1 MTLRYFCLFS
11 SLIFLS
17 FSFGQ
22 ERMTPELLWKL
33 KRIGSVQVHS
43 EGEQALYTQTV
54 YELKENKGSKDVFL
68 LDLKTGEIKNI
79 TNSPA
84 SEYGAEW
91 TSKENTIRYMKSIDG
106 VLQIFEF
113 NYLTKEEKKI
123 SSFSENINGY
133 IMSADEK
140 TIVYTQNVKLDKTV
154 NEIYPDLP
162 KANARIMDDL
172 MYRHWDSW
180 HDYTYSHVFVAKIEN
195 GVIGDGKDIME
206 GEKFDSPLKPF
217 GGMEQITI
225 SPDGKHVVYT
235 CKKMTGINYAISTN
249 SDLYAYNI
257 GSGETKNLTEG
268 RMGYDMN
275 PKFSPEGK
283 YLSWLSMKRD
293 GYEADKNDIIL
304 KDQATG
310 NTLNLTKDIDLTI
323 SDYIFNDK
331 EDVIYFKAVKNA
343 TYQLFEY
350 DLKKNK
356 TRQITEGDHN
366 WTSMALAGK
375 KHLIGTKTTMNHP
388 NDIFIVDIKKG
399 EEKRLTN
406 ANKEIYDQISVGKI
420 EKRWITTSDNKKM
433 LTWVIYPPNFDPNKK
448 YPTLLYCQ
456 GGPQSAVSQFFS
468 FRWNFQL
475 MAAND
480 YIIVAPN
487 RRGLPGFGQEW
498 NEAISKDW
506 GGQAMK
512 DYLAAIDSVAKEPY
526 CDENRLG
533 AVGASYGG
541 YSVYYLAGNHEK
553 RFKTFISHCGLFNL
567 YSWYGTTEELFFAN
581 WDIGGP
587 YWLKENEEL
596 YAKNSPSNFV
606 QNWDTPMLVIH
617 GEKDFRVPIGEGMQA
632 FQAAQI
638 KGIPSRF
645 LYFPEEGHWVLSPQN
660 GIVWHR
666 EFFNWLDRWL
676 K

>member
-1 MTLRYFCLFS
+1 MTARYFFLLFCL
-11 SLIFLS
+11 IS
-17 FSFGQ
+17 FSFSQAQ
-22 ERMTPELLWKL
+22 EHMTPELLWKL
-33 KRIGSVQVHS
+33 KRVGSVQVN
-43 EGEQALYTQTV
+43 EETNQALYSQTI
-54 YELKENKGSKDVFL
+54 YDLQANKGSKDIYL
-68 LDLKTGEIKNI
+68 LDLKTGESKNI
-79 TNSPA
+79 TNSPE
-84 SEYGAEW
+84 SEYSAEW
-91 TSKENTIRYMKSIDG
+91 TNTENVIRYMKSVDG
-106 VLQIFEF
+106 VLQLFLYNIE
-113 NYLTKEEKKI
+113 TKEEKMI
-123 SSFSENINGY
+123 SSFPENINGY
-133 IMSADEK
+133 IFSPNEDF
-140 TIVYTQNVKLDKTV
+140 IVYTQNVKLDKTV

-162 KANARIMDDL
+162 KADARIMDDL

-180 HDYTYSHVFVAKIEN
+180 HDFTYSHVFVAQFEN
-195 GVIGDGKDIME
+195 GKISAGKDIME

-225 SPDGKHVVYT
+225 SPDGKEVIYT
-235 CKKMTGINYAISTN
+235 CKKMSGINYAISTN
-249 SDLYAYNI
+249 SDLYAYNME
-257 GSGETKNLTEG
+257 SGETKNQTNG

-275 PKFSPEGK
+275 PKYSPKGK

-304 KDQATG
+304 KDIATG

-323 SDYIFNDK
+323 TDYVFNSK
-331 EDVIYFKAVKNA
+331 EDKIYFKSVKNA
-343 TYQLFEY
+343 TYQLFEF
-350 DLKKNK
+350 DLKSNK

-366 WTSMALAGK
+366 WTSIALAGK
-375 KHLIGTKTTMNHP
+375 YLVGTKTTMNHP
-388 NDIFIVDIKKG
+388 NDIFKVDIKKG
-399 EEKRLTN
+399 EETRLTD
-406 ANKEIYDQISVGKI
+406 ANKEIYDQIKIGKV

-433 LTWVIYPPNFDPNKK
+433 LTWVIYPPNFDPSKK

-512 DYLAAIDSVAKEPY
+512 DYLAAIDSVSKEPY
-526 CDENRLG
+526 CDQNRLG
-533 AVGASYGG
+533 AIGASYGG
-541 YSVYYLAGNHEK
+541 YSVYYLAGIHQK

-587 YWLKENEEL
+587 YWLKENKEL
-596 YAKNSPSNFV
+596 YAKNSPSNYV

>member
-1 MTLRYFCLFS
+1 MAVK
-11 SLIFLS
+11 FLS
-17 FSFGQ
+17 PLFILLCTVNIYAQ
-22 ERMTPELLWKL
+22 DRMTPELLWKL
-33 KRIGSVQVHS
+33 KRVGSVQVNN
-43 EGEQALYTQTV
+43 ETNQALYTQTE
-54 YELKENKGSKDVFL
+54 YKLKENKGYKDIFL
-68 LDLKTGEIKNI
+68 LDLKTGESKNI
-79 TNSPA
+79 TNSPE
-84 SEYGAEW
+84 SEYSAEW
-91 TSKENTIRYMKSIDG
+91 ANKENTIRYMKLIDG
-106 VLQIFEF
+106 VMQLFER
-113 NYLTKEEKKI
+113 NLESNEETKI
-123 SSFSENINGY
+123 SSFSENINGF
-133 IMSADEK
+133 IFSSNADF
-140 TIVYTQNVKLDKTV
+140 IVYTQNVKLDKTV
-154 NEIYPDLP
+154 NDIYPDMP

-180 HDYTYSHVFVAKIEN
+180 HDYTYSHVFIAKIEN
-195 GVIGDGKDIME
+195 GQIGEGKDIME

-225 SPDGKHVVYT
+225 SPDGKKVIYT
-235 CKKMTGINYAISTN
+235 CKKLSGVNYAISTN
-249 SDLYAYNI
+249 SDLYEYDI
-257 GSGETKNLTEG
+257 ESGKTSNLTEG

-275 PKFSPEGK
+275 PKYSPDGK
-283 YLSWLSMKRD
+283 YLSWAAMKRD

-304 KDQATG
+304 KDNATG
-310 NTLNLTKDIDLTI
+310 NTINLTENIDLTI
-323 SDYIFNDK
+323 SDYVFDAASK
-331 EDVIYFKAVKNA
+331 KIYFKSVKEA
-343 TYQLFEY
+343 TYQLFEF
-350 DLKKNK
+350 DLKSNK
-356 TRQITEGDHN
+356 TRQITEGMHN
-366 WTSMALAGK
+366 WTSIAVAGK
-375 KHLIGTKTTMNHP
+375 YLVGTKQSMNHP
-388 NDIFIVDIKKG
+388 NDVYKVDIKKG
-399 EEKRLTN
+399 TETQLTD
-406 ANKEIYDQISVGKI
+406 ANKEIYDQIEIGKV

-475 MAAND
+475 MAASD

-506 GGQAMK
+506 GGQAIQ
-512 DYLAAIDSVAKEPY
+512 DYLSAIDSVSKEPY
-526 CDENRLG
+526 CDENRMG
-533 AVGASYGG
+533 SIGASYGG
-541 YSVYYLAGNHEK
+541 YSVYFLAGNHEK

-587 YWLKENEEL
+587 YWNKDNEEL
-596 YAKNSPSNFV
+596 YKKNSPSNFV

-645 LYFPEEGHWVLSPQN
+645 LYFPEEGHWVLNPQN

>member
-1 MTLRYFCLFS
+1 MTASRYFFLFV
-11 SLIFLS
+11 LV
-17 FSFGQ
+17 FGLTAQ
-22 ERMTPELLWKL
+22 AQDRMTPELLWKL
-33 KRIGSVQVHS
+33 KRVGSVQLNS
-43 EGEQALYTQTV
+43 DATQLIYTQTE
-54 YELKENKGSKDVFL
+54 YELAENKGYKDVFL
-68 LDLKTGEIKNI
+68 LDLKSKEIKNL
-79 TNSPA
+79 TNSPE
-84 SEYGAEW
+84 SEYSAEW
-91 TSKENTIRYMKSIDG
+91 GSKENSIRYMKSVDG
-106 VLQIFEF
+106 VLQLFEKD
-113 NYLTKEEKKI
+113 LTSGTETKI
-123 SSFSENINGY
+123 SSFSENINGF
-133 IMSADEK
+133 IFSPNNDF
-140 TIVYTQNVKLDKTV
+140 IVYTQNVKMDKTV
-154 NEIYPDLP
+154 NEIYPDMP

-180 HDYTYSHVFVAKIEN
+180 HDYQYSHVFIAKIEN
-195 GVIGDGKDIME
+195 GKIGAGKDIME
-206 GEKFDSPLKPF
+206 GEKFDSPLNPF

-225 SPDGKHVVYT
+225 SPDGKKVIYT
-235 CKKMTGINYAISTN
+235 CKKLSGINYAISTN
-249 SDLYAYNI
+249 SDLFEYDI
-257 GSGETKNLTEG
+257 ESGETKNITEG

-275 PKFSPEGK
+275 PKYSSDGK
-283 YLSWLSMKRD
+283 YLSWLAMKRD

-304 KDQATG
+304 KDLATG

-323 SDYIFNDK
+323 SDYVFDSSSK
-331 EDVIYFKAVKNA
+331 KIYFKSVKEA
-343 TYQLFEY
+343 TYQYFEY
-350 DLKKNK
+350 DLKSNK
-356 TRQITEGDHN
+356 FRQITEGDHN
-366 WTSMALAGK
+366 YTSIAFAGK
-375 KHLIGTKTTMNHP
+375 TLIGTKTTMNHP
-388 NDIFIVDIKKG
+388 NDIFQIDIKKG
-399 EEKRLTN
+399 TEERLTN
-406 ANKEIYDQISVGKI
+406 VNKEIYDKIKTGKI

-433 LTWVIYPPNFDPNKK
+433 LTWVIYPPNFDPSKK

-487 RRGLPGFGQEW
+487 RRGLPGFGQQW
-498 NEAISKDW
+498 NEDISKDW
-506 GGQAMK
+506 GGQAME
-512 DYLAAIDSVAKEPY
+512 DYLAAIDSVSKEPY

-533 AVGASYGG
+533 AIGASYGG

-596 YAKNSPSNFV
+596 YKKHSPSNYV
-606 QNWDTPMLVIH
+606 QNWDTPILVIH

-645 LYFPEEGHWVLSPQN
+645 LYFPEEGHWVLNPQN

>member
-1 MTLRYFCLFS
+1 MAARYFCLFS
-11 SLIFLS
+11 TIIFTY

-22 ERMTPELLWKL
+22 DRMSPELLWKL
-33 KRIGSVQVHS
+33 KRIGSVQVDAS
-43 EGEQALYTQTV
+43 GEKALYTQTE
-54 YELKENKGSKDVFL
+54 YELKENKGYKDVFL
-68 LDLKTGEIKNI
+68 MDLKTGESVNL
-79 TNSPA
+79 TNSA
-84 SEYGAEW
+84 ESEYGAEW
-91 TSKENTIRYMKSIDG
+91 SGKENTIRYMKSVDG
-106 VLQIFEF
+106 VMQIFEF
-113 NYLTKEEKKI
+113 NIESKEEKKI

-133 IMSADEK
+133 IISGDL
-140 TIVYTQNVKLDKTV
+140 IVYAQNVKLDKTV

-162 KANARIMDDL
+162 LAEARIMDDL

-180 HDYTYSHVFVAKIEN
+180 HDYTYSHVFIAKIEN
-195 GVIGDGKDIME
+195 GLIGEGKDIME

-217 GGMEQITI
+217 GGMEQIAI
-225 SPDGKHVVYT
+225 SPDGKQVVYT
-235 CKKMTGINYAISTN
+235 CKKVSGINYAISTN

-257 GSGETKNLTEG
+257 ESGETKNLTEG

-275 PKFSPEGK
+275 PKFSPNGK
-283 YLSWLSMKRD
+283 YLSWTSMKRD

-310 NTLNLTKDIDLTI
+310 NTLNLTKDIDLTVA
-323 SDYIFNDK
+323 DYVFNEK
-331 EDVIYFKAVKNA
+331 EDMIYFKSDKHA
-343 TYQLFEY
+343 TVQLFEF

-356 TRQITEGDHN
+356 TRQITDGDHN
-366 WTSMALAGK
+366 WTSIALAGK
-375 KHLIGTKTTMNHP
+375 YLVGTKTTMNHP
-388 NDIFIVDIKKG
+388 NEIFKVDIKKG
-399 EEKRLTN
+399 EETQLSH
-406 ANKEIYDQISVGKI
+406 ANKEIYDKIKTSKI

-433 LTWVIYPPNFDPNKK
+433 LTWVIYPPDFDPNKK

-512 DYLAAIDSVAKEPY
+512 DYLAAIDSVSKEPY
-526 CDENRLG
+526 CDENRMG
-533 AVGASYGG
+533 AIGASYGG

-587 YWLKENEEL
+587 YWLKENAEL
-596 YAKNSPSNFV
+596 YQKNSPSNYV

-632 FQAAQI
+632 FQVAQI

-645 LYFPEEGHWVLSPQN
+645 LYFPGEGHWVLSPQN